1 MLVNITINGKKFTEE
16 SSLTILQVAR
26 KHGIKIPTLCY
37 LTREESCLEHKPAS
51 CRVCLVEVEGRRN
64 LLPACATQIA
74 EGMVV
79 NTNNKK
85 VRDARKTV
93 VELLLSNHPNDCLT
107 CPKNGK
113 CELQKLAQDL
123 GIRDI
128 PYAGELSQKNEYRE
142 IRGIM
147 KNASKCVLC
156 GKCVAVCKEVQ
167 GIEAISATNRGF
179 FTKISDPSKCVTC
192 GQCVQV
198 CPTGALIQVDS
209 THLVEEALNDPT
221 KVVIVNTAPATRVS
235 LGEEF
240 GLPYGTDVTK
250 QMVTSFRELGF
261 DKVFDTNFTA
271 DLTIMEEATEFLKR
285 FKSGERL
292 PLITSC
298 CPGWIKFI
306 ETQYADLLHLPSS
319 CKSPM
324 EMFGAV
330 TKSYYAEKNGI
341 DPKNI
346 VLVSLMPCLAKKRE
360 AARTELSNDG
370 MQNVDIVL
378 TVKEYAEMLKRH
390 GIELTELE
398 DGEFDSLIGAS
409 TGAADIFANTGGV
422 IEAVARTATKW
433 LTGEVK
439 DVNFEAVRGLSGTR
453 EANVKIGDVELK
465 LCIVSGLANAR
476 KVLDKVRAGEADY
489 HAIEIMACPGGCVN
503 GGGQPVHMGVDQI
516 DVIRA
521 RQASIYSIDSKKEL
535 RVSCDNPEI
544 KKIYDEYL
552 GEPNSH
558 KAHELLHTHYFDCD
572 DINDP
577 EFDISELD

>member
-1 MLVNITINGKKFTEE
+1 MLVNITINGKKYTED

-26 KHGIKIPTLCY
+26 KHGINIPTLCY
-37 LTREESCLEHKPAS
+37 FTSKESCLEHKPAS
-51 CRVCLVEVEGRRN
+51 CRVCIVEVEGRRN
-64 LLPACATQIA
+64 LLPSCATQIA

-79 NTNNKK
+79 YTNNKK
-85 VRDARKTV
+85 VREARKTV

-113 CELQKLAQDL
+113 CELQNLARDL
-123 GIRDI
+123 GIRQI
-128 PYAGELSQKNEYRE
+128 PYEGELSQKNEYRE

-156 GKCVAVCKEVQ
+156 GRCVAVCKEVQ
-167 GIEAISATNRGF
+167 GIEAISPTDRGF
-179 FTKISDPSKCVTC
+179 FTKISNPSKCVTC
-192 GQCVQV
+192 GQCIQA
-198 CPTGALIQVDS
+198 CPTGALVQVDS
-209 THLVEEALNDPT
+209 THLVEEALNDP
-221 KVVIVNTAPATRVS
+221 KKIVIVNTAPATRVS

-240 GLPYGTDVTK
+240 GLPIGTDVTK

-261 DKVFDTNFTA
+261 DKVFDTNFAA
-271 DLTIMEEATEFLKR
+271 DLTIMEEATEFLNR
-285 FKSGERL
+285 FKSGKHL

-298 CPGWIKFI
+298 CPGWVKFI

-330 TKSYYAEKNGI
+330 TKSYYAETHGI
-341 DPKNI
+341 DPKDI

-360 AARTELSNDG
+360 ADREELQNG
-370 MQNVDIVL
+370 GLPNVDIVL

-390 GIELTELE
+390 GIVLTELE
-398 DGEFDSLIGAS
+398 EGEFDTMIGAS

-439 DVNFEAVRGLSGTR
+439 KVEFEAVRGLSGTR
-453 EANVKIGDVELK
+453 EAIVQIGDVSLK
-465 LCIVSGLANAR
+465 LCVVSGLANAR
-476 KVLDKVRAGEADY
+476 KVLDKIRNHECDY

-503 GGGQPVHMGVDQI
+503 GGGQPTHI
-516 DVIRA
+516 DVEQIEVIKA
-521 RQASIYSIDSKKEL
+521 RQASIYSIDSKKVL

-558 KAHELLHTHYFDCD
+558 KAHELFHTHYFDCD
-572 DINDP
+572 EIHDP
-577 EFDISELD
+577 SDEY